1 MVNWTQ
7 ETKKALH
14 CATASLS
21 PGTRSLPQ
29 EFISFFL
36 INFLNASLNL
46 EGKKKKK
53 KTLKSSCLKSSVTF
67 LLQSVQQE
75 SWVTHLTFLSSAKTS
90 LTLCAKSEA
99 SISKTEVYKLFENY
113 SGDSV

>member
-46 EGKKKKK
+46 EGKKKIKHSRVPVLKVQSNSCFNLYNKK
-53 KTLKSSCLKSSVTF
+53 VGS
-67 LLQSVQQE
+67 
-75 SWVTHLTFLSSAKTS
+75 H
-90 LTLCAKSEA
+90 
-99 SISKTEVYKLFENY
+99 N
-113 SGDSV
+113 

>member
-46 EGKKKKK
+46 EGKKKN
-53 KTLKSSCLKSSVTF
+53 KTLKSSCLKSSVKF

-75 SWVTHLTFLSSAKTS
+75 SWVTQLTFLSSAKTS